1 MDILYTNE
9 LTTQDKNEYLSEL
22 QFRAIML
29 VDRGVDETIDFGNKE
44 LHELIVKELKR
55 RLLLNIEY
63 KIKERSI
70 KYSSATLRKFGI
82 RARTMETILEEA
94 HKKTLGTLRKLV
106 NAL

>member
-1 MDILYTNE
+1 MDILYAKE
-9 LTTQDKNEYLSEL
+9 LTTHDKNEYISDL

-44 LHELIVKELKR
+44 LHELIVNELKR

-63 KIKERSI
+63 KINDRSI
-70 KYSSATLRKFGI
+70 KYSSATLRKYGV
-82 RARTMETILEEA
+82 RARTMKTILEEA
-94 HKKTLGTLRKLV
+94 HRKTLGTLRKLV